1 MNKGVIYKIAT
12 CEEKVDGKDSVIKKY
27 FIYFDDNKKL
37 NEKVYNL
44 YFDGNKEYK
53 EVTIEQDVTLLS
65 IEKDFTSDIDLS
77 AYLGKKLEF
86 VLDITNSKIT
96 SIEETAINNEK

>member
-12 CEEKVDGKDSVIKKY
+12 CEEKVDDKDNVIKKY
-27 FIYFDDNKKL
+27 FIYLDDNKKL

-44 YFDGNKEYK
+44 YFDGSKEYK
-53 EVTIEQDVTLLS
+53 EVTIEQAVTLLS

-77 AYLGKKLEF
+77 ACLGKKLEF

-96 SIEETAINNEK
+96 SIEETAIGEK

>member
-12 CEEKVDGKDSVIKKY
+12 CEEKVDGKDNVIKKY
-27 FIYFDDNKKL
+27 FIYLDDNKRIK
-37 NEKVYNL
+37 EKVYNL

-53 EVTIEQDVTLLS
+53 EVTIEQAVTLLS
-65 IEKDFTSDIDLS
+65 IEKDFTSDIDLT
-77 AYLGKKLEF
+77 AYLGNKLEF

-96 SIEETAINNEK
+96 SIEEKFIGND